1 MRRFTRAVSS
11 AALPAAVVISTALIL
26 ASTEH
31 WIELQLTEVLAF
43 ITGGVCVWLIVKQN
57 IWNWPIGIANDL
69 FFVVLFLQARLFA
82 DMSLQVVY
90 VFLGFLG
97 WFWWLNGGREATELT
112 VSRVS
117 PAQCVVLVILAAAAT
132 YGGTL
137 YLQSVKDSAP
147 FLDALTTVL
156 SLIAQYML
164 TRKYIENWW
173 VWISA
178 DVIYIGLYAYKHLY
192 LTSVL
197 YGIFLSMCIVG
208 LLQWTQSMQQDRRQ
222 DLVPATTRA

>member
-1 MRRFTRAVSS
+1 M
-11 AALPAAVVISTALIL
+11 
-26 ASTEH
+26 
-31 WIELQLTEVLAF
+31 TEVLAF

-90 VFLGFLG
+90 VVLGFLG
-97 WFWWLNGGREATELT
+97 WFWWLRGGHEATALT
-112 VSRVS
+112 ISRVS
-117 PAQCVVLVILAAAAT
+117 RAQSVLLAILAVSST

-137 YLQSVKDSAP
+137 YLRSVNDSAP

-164 TRKYIENWW
+164 TRKYLENWW

-192 LTSVL
+192 LTSAL

-208 LLQWTQSMQQDRRQ
+208 LLQWTRSIRHDRRQ
-222 DLVPATTRA
+222 DLALATTRA

>member
-1 MRRFTRAVSS
+1 MRLFARALSA
-11 AALPAAVVISTALIL
+11 AALPTAVIFSIGLIL

-57 IWNWPIGIANDL
+57 IWNWPIGIANDA

-90 VFLGFLG
+90 IILGFLG
-97 WFWWLNGGREATELT
+97 WFWWLHGGREATELT

-117 PAQCVVLVILAAAAT
+117 RAQSVLLAFVVAAST
-132 YGGTL
+132 YGGTI
-137 YLQSVKDSAP
+137 YLQSVRDSAP
-147 FLDALTTVL
+147 FLDAFTTAL
-156 SLIAQYML
+156 SLTAQYML
-164 TRKYIENWW
+164 TRKYLENWW

-197 YGIFLSMCIVG
+197 YAIFLSMCIAG
-208 LLQWTQSMQQDRRQ
+208 LMQWTRSMQQDRRQ
-222 DLVPATTRA
+222 DFVPAATRA